1 MPELPEVESL
11 VRDLSPS
18 LVGRTIQGVEVHKEK
33 LFNAAPGLTVEDLL
47 GVARLRGAACVCTPS
62 LQPLLVG

>member
-47 GVARLRGAACVCTPS
+47 GRRIERL
-62 LQPLLVG
+62 